1 MTERRHPTIKIGRRK
16 TDIPVVVLEKFKDEM
31 KEHMEETVRLSIETY
46 VNGGIRG
53 IKTDLAKYVEEDEK
67 WKRRAEPLVVAFE
80 GSKWGFGVLIAILK
94 FFGLLV
100 PFYGGYLL
108 IKNFWNP

>member
-1 MTERRHPTIKIGRRK
+1 MTERRKPIIKIGRRRS
-16 TDIPVVVLEKFKDEM
+16 DIPVVALEQFKDEM
-31 KEHMEETVRLSIETY
+31 KEHVSETIETV

-53 IKTDLAKYVEEDEK
+53 IKKNLDDYIEEDKK
-67 WKRRAEPLVVAFE
+67 WKIRAEPLVVAFE
-80 GSKWGFGVLIAILK
+80 SSKWGFKVLVAFLK

-108 IKNFWNP
+108 IKSYFNH